1 MTYTEDDIQTA
12 CNIATGDD
20 ETTGKEVI
28 RILKIITEEENSA
41 NFRTQV
47 KNNNIHNNL
56 SILFNEL
63 GEILVMED
71 DSDLDDNMQRIAQI
85 KLEISDL
92 IDDYNIKEN

>member
-28 RILKIITEEENSA
+28 RILKII
-41 NFRTQV
+41 
-47 KNNNIHNNL
+47 NIHNNL

-71 DSDLDDNMQRIAQI
+71 DSDLDDIMQRIEQMKI
-85 KLEISDL
+85 EINGL
-92 IDDYNIKEN
+92 IDDYNIGEEN

>member
-1 MTYTEDDIQTA
+1 MLTLEH
-12 CNIATGDD
+12 
-20 ETTGKEVI
+20 K
-28 RILKIITEEENSA
+28 LKII
-41 NFRTQV
+41 
-47 KNNNIHNNL
+47 NIHNNL

-71 DSDLDDNMQRIAQI
+71 DSDLDDIMQRIEQM

>member
-1 MTYTEDDIQTA
+1 VLTSEH
-12 CNIATGDD
+12 
-20 ETTGKEVI
+20 K
-28 RILKIITEEENSA
+28 LKII
-41 NFRTQV
+41 
-47 KNNNIHNNL
+47 NIHNNL

-71 DSDLDDNMQRIAQI
+71 DSDLDDIMQRIEQM